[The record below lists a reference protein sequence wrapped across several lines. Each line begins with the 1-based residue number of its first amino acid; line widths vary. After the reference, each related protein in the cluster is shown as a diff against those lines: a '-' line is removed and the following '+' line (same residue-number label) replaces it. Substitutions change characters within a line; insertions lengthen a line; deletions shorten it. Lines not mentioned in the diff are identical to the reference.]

1 MSSGVEPA
9 HFSSY
14 NFSMSDA
21 LPLTALVESFVEAAN
36 PQKQQKISH
45 ANFILILNP
54 TPKQYHSITDV
65 QQSKLWLLHIWQS
78 FLMHLCCWLV
88 YQWL

>member
-36 PQKQQKISH
+36 PQKQQRLVTQ
-45 ANFILILNP
+45 ILSSYLIQPLS
-54 TPKQYHSITDV
+54 SITV
-65 QQSKLWLLHIWQS
+65 SQMCNSQNFGYYIYARAS
-78 FLMHLCCWLV
+78 
-88 YQWL
+88 